1 MIRVGGQERARTRL
15 GRTPFGVALVATAVV
30 TVTLA
35 LLTACASRA
44 EPVPGHLD
52 FVGNV
57 WPSGVRSDP
66 SFAEYWDQLTP
77 ENGGKWGSVEAVRD
91 AMAWADLDAAYR
103 TAQELGIPFRY
114 HTLVWG
120 QQQPSW
126 LAGLEP
132 AAQRAELEEWIALVA
147 KRYPDVDFIDVVN
160 EPLHAPPVYAEALG
174 GSGDTRWDW
183 VVTAFELARAAFP
196 DAALQLNDYNILRDG
211 TATTRYANLVELLQ
225 ERGLIDAIGVQGHS
239 LERVPNTVMQANLD
253 RLAETGLP
261 IYVTEL
267 DVAVRD
273 DLRQARRVRELY
285 ELFAAHPAVRGVT
298 FWGYREGMIW
308 REDAYLLRTD
318 GTPRPALEWLAC
330 ARQGGRCR
338 LPE

>member
-1 MIRVGGQERARTRL
+1 MTRAGVEDRDRARL
-15 GRTPFGVALVATAVV
+15 GRTPAVGALLAAALV
-30 TVTLA
+30 
-35 LLTACASRA
+35 LLTGCASLP
-44 EPVPGHLD
+44 EPVPHDLD

-66 SFAEYWDQLTP
+66 DFAGYWDQLTP
-77 ENGGKWGSVEAVRD
+77 ENAGKWGSVEAARD
-91 AMAWADLDAAYR
+91 RMAWADLDAAYR

-132 AAQRAELEEWIALVA
+132 AEQRAEVEEWIALVA
-147 KRYPDVDFIDVVN
+147 GRYPEVDFIDVVN

-174 GSGDTRWDW
+174 GTGDTRWDW
-183 VVTAFELARAAFP
+183 VVTVFELARAAFP
-196 DAALQLNDYNILRDG
+196 DAALQLNDYNVLRDG
-211 TATTRYANLVELLQ
+211 TATTRYLALIELLR

-239 LERVPNTVMQANLD
+239 LERVPVEVLAANLD

-261 IYVTEL
+261 VYVTEL
-267 DVAVRD
+267 DVAVSD

-308 REDAYLLRTD
+308 REDAYLLRAD

-330 ARQGGRCR
+330 ARRGGRCR
-338 LPE
+338 LRE